1 MTYAPFMKRCPKGHP
16 MEETRCL
23 YCEQDKA
30 EQDKKDD
37 LLADQIRRIARAGKL
52 KGITFD

>member
-1 MTYAPFMKRCPKGHP
+1 

-37 LLADQIRRIARAGKL
+37 LLADQIRRLAKAGKL
-52 KGITFD
+52 KGVTFD